1 MDEKQK
7 TCKGAPL
14 KISKNE
20 ISLLLFMDKMKT
32 PTFFWVE
39 ALDGCRQFGGFD
51 QG

>member
-1 MDEKQK
+1 MKNK
-7 TCKGAPL
+7 RLARGAPL

-32 PTFFWVE
+32 PAFFWVE
-39 ALDGCRQFGGFD
+39 ALAGCSQFGVFD